1 MEKQMIWQQLVGWLV
16 SFLCGG
22 AVSAAGALAMYIHRK
37 HKREEAIEEGVCCLL
52 RAEIIRTCEKYIDRD
67 YCLTYQKEALT
78 KAYRAYHALGGND
91 VATALYERARAR
103 GKESREE
110 ERV

>member
-1 MEKQMIWQQLVGWLV
+1 MEKEIIWQQLLSWTV

-22 AVSAAGALAMYIHRK
+22 AVSAAGALGLYLKRK
-37 HKREEAIEEGVCCLL
+37 HKREAVIEEGVCCLL

-67 YCLTYQKEALT
+67 YCLIYQKEALT

-91 VATALYERARAR
+91 VATALYERAMAL
-103 GKESREE
+103 GIESKEEKRT
-110 ERV
+110 